1 MAPGLAGLA
10 GSREN
15 RYISRNLWFSYDRVL
30 RVGPS
35 GPALFY
41 YLNEP
46 DAGPG
51 SGNTAG
57 PALRPGLNPMQV
69 RPTLTLDMTDPTADS
84 VDSDLLAEPRL
95 VVEPGMAA
103 RVSAVAGPV
112 LQGMGYRLVRI
123 KISGEFG
130 CTVQIMAERPD
141 GSMQIDDCEA
151 ISRALSPV
159 LDVADPIDR
168 AYRLEISSPGIDRPL
183 VRRSDFERYAGHLV
197 KIEMAVAHQGRK
209 RFRGTLG
216 GVEGDA
222 VHLHRD
228 DTRAGEDADVVLVME
243 DIADARLVLTDELI
257 AESMRRG
264 KAAERELRQN
274 LGLEPPPPPHAKKSD
289 PAKSNKP
296 KPKLKPESVRKSAPK
311 NTKEHR
317 LAAERLR
324 RGEIDH
330 SEGD

>member
-1 MAPGLAGLA
+1 
-10 GSREN
+10 
-15 RYISRNLWFSYDRVL
+15 
-30 RVGPS
+30 
-35 GPALFY
+35 
-41 YLNEP
+41 
-46 DAGPG
+46 
-51 SGNTAG
+51 
-57 PALRPGLNPMQV
+57 
-69 RPTLTLDMTDPTADS
+69 MTDPTVGS
-84 VDSDLLAEPRL
+84 VDIDLLAEPRL
-95 VVEPGMAA
+95 VVEPGVAA

-141 GSMQIDDCEA
+141 GTMLIDDCEA

-159 LDVADPIDR
+159 LDVADPIEK

-197 KIEMAVAHQGRK
+197 NIEMAVAHQGRK
-209 RFRGTLG
+209 RFRGILG

-222 VHLHRD
+222 VHLARD
-228 DTRAGEDADVVLVME
+228 VRGDEDAEVLLVME

-264 KAAERELRQN
+264 KLAERELKQN
-274 LGLEPPPPPHAKKSD
+274 LGIKPPPPPHAKKSD
-289 PAKSNKP
+289 PTKSNAP
-296 KPKLKPESVRKSAPK
+296 KPKSKLARKPAPK

-324 RGEIDH
+324 RGEIDPT
-330 SEGD
+330 EGD